1 MDYININGI
10 LTANHIKLEEG
21 ESIEN
26 LEFFKYAK
34 ENGTDPQA
42 VQFSDS
48 EFAVPWFG
56 GYWYFHNDV
65 SYVVKE
71 DLSSYCAIKLY
82 DMDCNTSELVASRV
96 NQLIDM
102 LNFSF
107 RNGIKDGRDAA
118 ENQIYKA
125 LNKAPKHAAPEKI
138 QKVEIKGLFKAER
151 FEKLMS
157 KEEFDAL
164 QEKHLWKT
172 STLLI
177 GTPWEQV
184 PWNEGRVLI
193 EEGVGYILNGVDDP
207 YHTITASKPFNNPR
221 EVMNLM
227 TDINQVLRFGY
238 RNGRAL
244 GAKQLRAK
252 YSEILGI

>member
-1 MDYININGI
+1 MEYININGI

-21 ESIEN
+21 ESIED
-26 LEFFKYAK
+26 LEFFKLAK
-34 ENGTDPQA
+34 ENGTEPQA
-42 VQFSDS
+42 VQFSES
-48 EFAVPWFG
+48 KFAAPWFD
-56 GYWYFHNDV
+56 GYWYFHNGS

-71 DLSSYCAIKLY
+71 DLLSYCAINLY
-82 DMDCNTSELVASRV
+82 DMDCNTPELVMSRV

-102 LNFSF
+102 LNFSYTH
-107 RNGIKDGRDAA
+107 GIQDGRDAA
-118 ENQIYKA
+118 ENLIYKA
-125 LNKAPKHAAPEKI
+125 LNKVPKHEAPEKI

-151 FEKLMS
+151 FEKLMP
-157 KEEFDAL
+157 KEEFEAL
-164 QEKHLWKT
+164 QEKHMWKS

-193 EEGVGYILNGVDDP
+193 EEGVGYILNGDDDP

-227 TDINQVLRFGY
+227 TDVNQVLRFGY

-244 GAKQLRAK
+244 GAKQLRAE
-252 YSEILGI
+252 YSEKLGI